1 MTVGTPSFAKRACK
15 ISNSLQVGNS
25 RQPVFFRPQMELLEE
40 GAILQRGHDHALAE
54 RRDRLRNDA
63 HARLIFFGEEKR
75 ARERAVNAVPE
86 HELGVPQPR
95 EEFPGE
101 IRSAVEFR
109 PEQAVP
115 EIRRI
120 TGHRRRRSACAVRH
134 AFAPDFPATAI
145 FGAAVKPA
153 AAPMPSISSQRG
165 QVFATFPWSA
175 RSITSLDMR
184 STTRSK

>member
-15 ISNSLQVGNS
+15 ISNSLQVGTS
-25 RQPVFFRPQMELLEE
+25 RQSFFFRPKMELLEE
-40 GAILQRGHDHALAE
+40 CAIFERGHDHALAE
-54 RRDRLRNDA
+54 RRDRLRDDA

-75 ARERAVNAVPE
+75 ARERAVNAAAE

-101 IRSAVEFR
+101 IRRAVEFR

-120 TGHRRRRSACAVRH
+120 TGHRRGRSACAVRSEEH
-134 AFAPDFPATAI
+134 T
-145 FGAAVKPA
+145 
-153 AAPMPSISSQRG
+153 SELQSQSNLVCRLLLEKKKKD
-165 QVFATFPWSA
+165 VIRP
-175 RSITSLDMR
+175 
-184 STTRSK
+184 